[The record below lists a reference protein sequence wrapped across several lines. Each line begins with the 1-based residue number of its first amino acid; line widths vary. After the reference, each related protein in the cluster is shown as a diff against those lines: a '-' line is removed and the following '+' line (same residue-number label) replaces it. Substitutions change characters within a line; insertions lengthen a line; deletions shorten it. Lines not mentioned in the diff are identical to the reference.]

1 MRRLKISCHRG
12 YFFPEM
18 NNFCPDVSFPSLPS
32 GIIVSRDS
40 VLELPPLSSF
50 WQPLLKAMEMTDKK
64 GWPGGGFSATTAYTG
79 SR

>member
-1 MRRLKISCHRG
+1 MRRLKISCLRG

-18 NNFCPDVSFPSLPS
+18 NNFCPGVSFPSLPS

-50 WQPLLKAMEMTDKK
+50 WQPLLKAMGMTDKK
-64 GWPGGGFSATTAYTG
+64 GWPGGGVSTTTSYTG